1 MGGQDGSS
9 GLTWTDLVAVVSW
22 QLGRLAHNGLTL
34 MSGASGRMSGPL
46 LPARLCHVMVEMFQ
60 ESKGRRPLRSS
71 SEPGNNHFCCIL
83 LVKVSHET
91 SSNSKDGKRDPTF

>member
-1 MGGQDGSS
+1 MELLMDPSFTEESS
-9 GLTWTDLVAVVSW
+9 PTMASLSCLEPQVGC
-22 QLGRLAHNGLTL
+22 LALSFQPDYIML
-34 MSGASGRMSGPL
+34 
-46 LPARLCHVMVEMFQ
+46 VEMFQ
-60 ESKGRRPLRSS
+60 ESKGRTSLRSS